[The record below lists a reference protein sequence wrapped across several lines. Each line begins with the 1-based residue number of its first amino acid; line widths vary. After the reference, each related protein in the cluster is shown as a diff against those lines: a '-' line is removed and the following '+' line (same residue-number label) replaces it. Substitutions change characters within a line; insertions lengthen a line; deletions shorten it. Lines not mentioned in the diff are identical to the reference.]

1 MFVIQ
6 NLYENVDGGYFRIIF
21 FMYIFLY
28 SWNVYNFLFFLRF
41 YLFIFR
47 EWGREGERKR
57 NINVWL
63 PLIRPPLGT

>member
-28 SWNVYNFLFFLRF
+28 SWNVYNFLFFF
-41 YLFIFR
+41 KVLFIYF
-47 EWGREGERKR
+47 
-57 NINVWL
+57 
-63 PLIRPPLGT
+63 